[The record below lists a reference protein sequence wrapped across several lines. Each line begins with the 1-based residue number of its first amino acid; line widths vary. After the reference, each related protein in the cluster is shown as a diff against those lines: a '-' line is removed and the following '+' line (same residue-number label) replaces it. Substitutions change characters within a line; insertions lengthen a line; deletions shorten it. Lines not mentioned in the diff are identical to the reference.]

1 MSFRTA
7 ASARTK
13 VHDVMDAIADGSY
26 HNLAACTP
34 SSSETGSLQQRIRAF
49 SDEHQHQKQGAV
61 QQQQDLLKLARVI
74 LVSFSEATTAM
85 GGGGRKLCVD
95 RNISPDDEEK
105 HILQWL
111 EEMRNRRSSSR
122 SPGQYCREEPSS
134 LYHST
139 TFTTSATTSQL
150 DGCETTPVFQRTL
163 DFSGTKGSEMKVS
176 RTLALVFPHSGLS
189 GAPQSSRLGV
199 GVLLLL
205 LEEEVAWKFHGVACF
220 PAGSEKSL
228 ISEGWRRIQEQEEV
242 ASPTV
247 AIHSTTTT
255 QRTQE
260 QQQKLLASKHHV
272 QEDDDSD
279 DDYWGQYGDPD
290 SDSEDTSSKGS
301 GSRGGDACC
310 SPTQAVVSY
319 PSSSSASSHTALSPS
334 SYHPHHHPAGTAKTS
349 TATTTETGN
358 TVFTEAFSR
367 NFISR
372 APNNCQWEDVGEDE
386 DDDDEYWGKYGDQD
400 GGESEPESK
409 QGQQLQRHSNGQE
422 QNSEVLATCTTTMS
436 KDSSHA
442 NNSNNNSMAERQ
454 ITLVPTAFQ
463 HQPHHQQQK
472 QARYNSEEHGEALP
486 NSGFPSLLAPVPIH
500 APVPVVLLEP
510 GQVDPTALSLRLMN
524 LIAHHSD
531 PTGFST
537 EQQTINGLQQWQH
550 YHYDS
555 DDLGDNEASTD
566 DKDDE
571 EGGGFLIRLD
581 SRLQHYH
588 DAVTPLF
595 LPFQSEH
602 LPDIEDTNRNNGDS
616 VPLDIININKD
627 EEAAIQAPS
636 TLSSIPAP
644 ALFFVSPHD
653 NTDNNAGSTSFPFPT
668 SSSQSRFQ
676 SQKSLSTTISTSSS
690 SIATILPH
698 QPPPSHSAD
707 DHQQQQ
713 THQRQQQDESLSP
726 SNSCTDLAFQ
736 EYINPRSDN
745 TTANRNNCLNAST
758 SLVEHDSKSERE
770 QVERDHFLRSL
781 RAMTQEAKTIL
792 GLSKEDL
799 LDILDQTYD
808 SPSSVSTVT
817 PIH

>member
-34 SSSETGSLQQRIRAF
+34 SSSETGSLQQPIRAF

-74 LVSFSEATTAM
+74 LVSFSEATTAI

-95 RNISPDDEEK
+95 RSISPEDEEK

-111 EEMRNRRSSSR
+111 EEMRNRRSSNR

-134 LYHST
+134 HYHST
-139 TFTTSATTSQL
+139 TSTTSTTTSQP
-150 DGCETTPVFQRTL
+150 DCCETTPVFQRTL

-205 LEEEVAWKFHGVACF
+205 EEEEVAWKFHGVACF

-260 QQQKLLASKHHV
+260 QQQRLLTSKHHV

-279 DDYWGQYGDPD
+279 GDYWGQYGDPD
-290 SDSEDTSSKGS
+290 SDSEDTSSKS
-301 GSRGGDACC
+301 RSRGGDACC

-319 PSSSSASSHTALSPS
+319 PSSSSASSNTALSPS

-372 APNNCQWEDVGEDE
+372 APNNCQWEDVDEDE

-400 GGESEPESK
+400 G
-409 QGQQLQRHSNGQE
+409 
-422 QNSEVLATCTTTMS
+422 
-436 KDSSHA
+436 
-442 NNSNNNSMAERQ
+442 
-454 ITLVPTAFQ
+454 
-463 HQPHHQQQK
+463 
-472 QARYNSEEHGEALP
+472 
-486 NSGFPSLLAPVPIH
+486 
-500 APVPVVLLEP
+500 VLLEP

-537 EQQTINGLQQWQH
+537 EKQTNNGLQLWQH

-566 DKDDE
+566 DQDDE

-602 LPDIEDTNRNNGDS
+602 LPDIEDTSRNNGDS
-616 VPLDIININKD
+616 VPLDIININK
-627 EEAAIQAPS
+627 EEEDAIQAPN
-636 TLSSIPAP
+636 AP
-644 ALFFVSPHD
+644 
-653 NTDNNAGSTSFPFPT
+653 T
-668 SSSQSRFQ
+668 
-676 SQKSLSTTISTSSS
+676 
-690 SIATILPH
+690 
-698 QPPPSHSAD
+698 
-707 DHQQQQ
+707 
-713 THQRQQQDESLSP
+713 
-726 SNSCTDLAFQ
+726 
-736 EYINPRSDN
+736 
-745 TTANRNNCLNAST
+745 TTAR
-758 SLVEHDSKSERE
+758 
-770 QVERDHFLRSL
+770 
-781 RAMTQEAKTIL
+781 
-792 GLSKEDL
+792 
-799 LDILDQTYD
+799 
-808 SPSSVSTVT
+808 
-817 PIH
+817 